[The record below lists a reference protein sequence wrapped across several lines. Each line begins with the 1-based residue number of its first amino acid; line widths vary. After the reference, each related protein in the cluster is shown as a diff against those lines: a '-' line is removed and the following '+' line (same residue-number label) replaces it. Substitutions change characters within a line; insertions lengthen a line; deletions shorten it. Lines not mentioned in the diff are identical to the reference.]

1 VETGSW
7 YFTGGQQQNDIGS
20 NFKFEIDQAMSIQVR
35 NAVREDGD
43 AILALMPR
51 LASFEVPKSR
61 NPVDLWRSDAA
72 LLQRWVDGEAT
83 ECLVHVAVNDAH
95 KVLGFS
101 LVSLRPELLSHEPS
115 AHLEAIAVSEGAE
128 GMGVGQALLV
138 AAESEAKAHGAQTI
152 TLHVFA
158 NNTRARKFY
167 EQSGYDGELLRYIK
181 ELAE

>member
-1 VETGSW
+1 
-7 YFTGGQQQNDIGS
+7 
-20 NFKFEIDQAMSIQVR
+20 MSFQIR
-35 NAVREDGD
+35 SAVSEDGE

-51 LASFEVPKSR
+51 LAAFDVPKSR

-72 LLQRWVDGEAT
+72 MLQRWLDGEAA
-83 ECLVHVAVNDAH
+83 ECFVHVAVDDEETM
-95 KVLGFS
+95 LGFT

-115 AHLEAIAVSEGAE
+115 AHLEAIAVGEGAE
-128 GMGVGQALLV
+128 GMGVGQALLA
-138 AAESEAKAHGAQTI
+138 AAESEAKAQGAQTI

-158 NNTRARKFY
+158 SNTRARGFY

>member
-1 VETGSW
+1 
-7 YFTGGQQQNDIGS
+7 
-20 NFKFEIDQAMSIQVR
+20 MSFQIR
-35 NAVREDGD
+35 SAVSEDGE

-51 LASFEVPKSR
+51 LAAFDVPKSR

-72 LLQRWVDGEAT
+72 MLQRWLDGEAA
-83 ECLVHVAVNDAH
+83 ECFVHVAVDDAETM
-95 KVLGFS
+95 LGFT

-115 AHLEAIAVSEGAE
+115 AHLEAIAVGEGAE
-128 GMGVGQALLV
+128 GMGVGQALLA
-138 AAESEAKAHGAQTI
+138 AAESEAKAQGAQTI

-158 NNTRARKFY
+158 SNTRARGFY

>member
-1 VETGSW
+1 
-7 YFTGGQQQNDIGS
+7 
-20 NFKFEIDQAMSIQVR
+20 MSFQIR
-35 NAVREDGD
+35 SAVSEDGE

-51 LASFEVPKSR
+51 LAAFDVPKSR

-72 LLQRWVDGEAT
+72 MLQRWLDGEAA
-83 ECLVHVAVNDAH
+83 ECFVHVAVGDAETM
-95 KVLGFS
+95 LGFT

-115 AHLEAIAVSEGAE
+115 AHLEAIAVGEGAE
-128 GMGVGQALLV
+128 GMGVGQALLA
-138 AAESEAKAHGAQTI
+138 AAESEAKAQGAQTI

-158 NNTRARKFY
+158 SNTRARGFY

>member
-1 VETGSW
+1 
-7 YFTGGQQQNDIGS
+7 
-20 NFKFEIDQAMSIQVR
+20 MSFQIR
-35 NAVREDGD
+35 SAVSEDGE

-51 LASFEVPKSR
+51 LAAFDVPKSR

-72 LLQRWVDGEAT
+72 MLQRWLDGEAA
-83 ECLVHVAVNDAH
+83 ECFVHVAVDDAETM
-95 KVLGFS
+95 LGFT

-115 AHLEAIAVSEGAE
+115 AHLEAIAVGEGTE
-128 GMGVGQALLV
+128 GMGVGQALLA
-138 AAESEAKAHGAQTI
+138 AAESEAKAQGAQTI

-158 NNTRARKFY
+158 SNTRARGFY